1 MEEYSSEN
9 IPSSSKALCCL
20 SFIPLSQ
27 VGVRNVGTVEV
38 GNVEVGN
45 VEVGNV
51 EVGNVEVGNV
61 EVGNVE
67 VGNVEVG
74 NASITSSSASES
86 ELISMIG
93 SFDSRENGGDG
104 FNSSKYSEDSPF
116 SSSSSG
122 SDSRSTCHR
131 KVLKKVT
138 GKCQKKFNSESNLFH
153 PGDGNGERSPETVYH
168 FQNLRGSNLTMMT
181 MMMMMMTMTMVIMM
195 MTMMTSRS

>member
-27 VGVRNVGTVEV
+27 VGVRNVGTIEVGNV

-45 VEVGNV
+45 VEVGK
-51 EVGNVEVGNV
+51 
-61 EVGNVE
+61 
-67 VGNVEVG
+67 VG
-74 NASITSSSASES
+74 NASTTSSSASES

-104 FNSSKYSEDSPF
+104 FNSSKYSADSPF

-168 FQNLRGSNLTMMT
+168 FQNLGSSNL
-181 MMMMMMTMTMVIMM
+181 MM
-195 MTMMTSRS
+195 MTMMTMMIDDDDDGD

>member
-27 VGVRNVGTVEV
+27 VGVGNVGTVD
-38 GNVEVGN
+38 
-45 VEVGNV
+45 
-51 EVGNVEVGNV
+51 
-61 EVGNVE
+61 

-86 ELISMIG
+86 ELISMTG

-168 FQNLRGSNLTMMT
+168 FQNLGGSNL
-181 MMMMMMTMTMVIMM
+181 MMMTMTMVIMM